1 MKNVIII
8 FGVCVRMY
16 RNIVFVLIVLSIF
29 ADILDKR
36 NKENKKKK
44 EIEIITGD
52 FCNNCQLTNDK

>member
-1 MKNVIII
+1 MREMKNVIII

-36 NKENKKKK
+36 NKENKKNK

-52 FCNNCQLTNDK
+52 IL